1 MKKFFG
7 VLLLLIGLLL
17 VAIGMY
23 GMGNTNGEIKGIESQ
38 IQNEFTQQYKSN
50 IEKDLVIGGAV
61 STVGLLFNI
70 IGIVLLATKTN
81 KQRRMEIE
89 LDVLKNKD
97 IT

>member
-7 VLLLLIGLLL
+7 ILLLLFGLLL

-38 IQNEFTQQYKSN
+38 IQNEFTEQYTSTK
-50 IEKDLVIGGAV
+50 EKDLVIGGALA
-61 STVGLLFNI
+61 TVGLVFNI

-89 LDVLKNKD
+89 LDVLKNKV
-97 IT
+97 IP